1 MEINEKEKL
10 KHNVRRVHTYMRMC
24 VCVFDNEAFNEKYY
38 SLNKSNRMERMS
50 NLIFKQ
56 LDVRLLSMEE
66 CGRI

>member
-1 MEINEKEKL
+1 MYVVYI
-10 KHNVRRVHTYMRMC
+10 HICAR

-38 SLNKSNRMERMS
+38 SLNKWNRRMERMS